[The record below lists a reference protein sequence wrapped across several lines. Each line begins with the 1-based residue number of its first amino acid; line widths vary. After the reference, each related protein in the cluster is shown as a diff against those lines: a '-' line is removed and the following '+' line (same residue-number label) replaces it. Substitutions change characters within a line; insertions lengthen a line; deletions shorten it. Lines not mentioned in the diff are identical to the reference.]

1 MENRP
6 PNFDLSGHAALVTG
20 STRGIGAAM
29 ADGLTEA
36 GATVLL
42 HGTRATSP
50 QNPAV
55 LLQDLLQPDGPSLLL
70 QAAFAIRPSL
80 NLLVCNA
87 GSFFDVPF
95 LQMDRARYEKTM
107 RLNVESVFFLVQEFA
122 RRISEQK
129 REGAV
134 VIVSS
139 TNGFQ
144 SEEDSVAYDTS
155 KGALVMLTRSLALAL
170 GPMKIR
176 VNGIAPGLIRTP
188 LTQGW
193 MDREPDRV
201 RHVEQ
206 KIILGRTGKAE
217 DCAGACVFLCSAA
230 AAYITG
236 EILTVD
242 GGLTT
247 TQIGRFSK

>member
-1 MENRP
+1 
-6 PNFDLSGHAALVTG
+6 
-20 STRGIGAAM
+20 M

-36 GATVLL
+36 GATVLR

-70 QAAFAIRPSL
+70 QAAFAIHPSL

-129 REGAV
+129 REV
-134 VIVSS
+134 RWFLSVPP
-139 TNGFQ
+139 T
-144 SEEDSVAYDTS
+144 DSNRRRTRLPTTPPKELWSCLLVA
-155 KGALVMLTRSLALAL
+155 LLL
-170 GPMKIR
+170 P
-176 VNGIAPGLIRTP
+176 
-188 LTQGW
+188 
-193 MDREPDRV
+193 
-201 RHVEQ
+201 
-206 KIILGRTGKAE
+206 
-217 DCAGACVFLCSAA
+217 
-230 AAYITG
+230 
-236 EILTVD
+236 
-242 GGLTT
+242 
-247 TQIGRFSK
+247 